1 MRRFPLIALAMFA
14 ALSATGCATMT
25 VGAHVQQG
33 LDLRAYHTFDWGT
46 PDALPASDPRFDR
59 NPFFTDRLLGAVEK
73 GLVGRGLALSTSGTP
88 DLLVHYHATIARQP
102 RVIREDPA
110 NSSCTRS
117 DCVIEIT
124 RYEAATLVL
133 DIVDARTNT
142 LLWRGWAQ
150 GEADDIL
157 NNRGRMTKAIDESV
171 ARMLRRLPPKL

>member
-1 MRRFPLIALAMFA
+1 MRRVLLIALAMFA

-25 VGAHVQQG
+25 AGAHVQHE
-33 LDLRAYHTFDWGT
+33 LNLSAYRTFDWGT

-73 GLVGRGLALSTSGTP
+73 GLVGRGFALSTSSTP

-110 NSSCTRS
+110 GGSCTRS

-150 GEADDIL
+150 GDADDIL
-157 NNRGRMTKAIDESV
+157 NNRGRMAKAIDESV
-171 ARMLRRLPPKL
+171 TRMLRRLPPKL